1 VCYERSGVGVD
12 SIAAAGGMS
21 ILPPDREGSRITI
34 CRIESGQGR
43 VAGVAV
49 QDGLLILR

>member
-1 VCYERSGVGVD
+1 MVAV
-12 SIAAAGGMS
+12 AGGMFL
-21 ILPPDREGSRITI
+21 LPPDREGSRITI

-49 QDGLLILR
+49 QDGLLVLRTNELIHPDVR